1 MKVISDSSP
10 LIFLSAL
17 GLLDIL
23 RIEFGEVLIPEAVY
37 REVTAN
43 NLKGSGEVQD
53 ADWIR
58 VVPIE
63 NMGSLYLLPSL
74 DVGEREAIFLASEQN
89 ADLLLIDD
97 LAGRR
102 AAMMYE
108 INIMGTLGFLKVM
121 HKKGRVGNLLD
132 VLDDLMEH
140 GFRMDANLYRR
151 MLEE

>member
-63 NMGSLYLLPSL
+63 NMGSLFLLPSL

-140 GFRMDANLYRR
+140 GFRMDANLYGR

>member
-1 MKVISDSSP
+1 MKVASDSSP

-37 REVTAN
+37 QEVTAN
-43 NLKGSGEVQD
+43 DLKGSDEVKD
-53 ADWIR
+53 ADWIK

-63 NMGSLYLLPSL
+63 NTESLFLLPSL
-74 DVGEREAIFLASEQN
+74 DVGEREAIILASEQN
-89 ADLLLIDD
+89 ADLLLVDD

-108 INIMGTLGFLKVM
+108 INVMGTLGFLKVM
-121 HKKGRVGNLLD
+121 HRKGRVENLSD
-132 VLDDLMEH
+132 VLDELIEH
-140 GFRMDANLYRR
+140 GFRMDANLYRKI
-151 MLEE
+151 LED

>member
-58 VVPIE
+58 VVTIE
-63 NMGSLYLLPSL
+63 NMGSLFLLPSL

-121 HKKGRVGNLLD
+121 HKKGRVGNLSD
-132 VLDDLMEH
+132 VLDDLREH

>member
-58 VVPIE
+58 VVSVRNE
-63 NMGSLYLLPSL
+63 GSLPLLPVL
-74 DVGEREAIFLASEQN
+74 D
-89 ADLLLIDD
+89 ADL
-97 LAGRR
+97 
-102 AAMMYE
+102 
-108 INIMGTLGFLKVM
+108 
-121 HKKGRVGNLLD
+121 
-132 VLDDLMEH
+132 
-140 GFRMDANLYRR
+140 YRKI
-151 MLEE
+151 LEK

>member
-23 RIEFGEVLIPEAVY
+23 RIEFGEVPIPEAVY

-43 NLKGSGEVQD
+43 NLEGSGEVQD

-63 NMGSLYLLPSL
+63 NMGSLFLSPSL

-121 HKKGRVGNLLD
+121 HKKGRVGNLSD

>member
-1 MKVISDSSP
+1 
-10 LIFLSAL
+10 
-17 GLLDIL
+17 LLDIL

-63 NMGSLYLLPSL
+63 NVESLFLLPSL

-121 HKKGRVGNLLD
+121 HKKGRVGNLSD
-132 VLDDLMEH
+132 VLDDLREH